1 MVNVVSLVM
10 VFIIQNTQNTLLDS
24 RADQADELIRAH
36 HTVHNAV
43 MDLET
48 LSESELD
55 RIKMEYAELA
65 MRARKQMH
73 QGRPETGTPD
83 LPDSNP
89 L

>member
-1 MVNVVSLVM
+1 MVNVVTLVM
-10 VFIIQNTQNTLLDS
+10 VIIIQNTQNTTSTALQIKL
-24 RADQADELIRAH
+24 DELILAH
-36 HTVHNAV
+36 HTAHNAV
-43 MDLET
+43 MDMET

-83 LPDSNP
+83 LPNSNP